1 MPYREP
7 HHASRARISDFE
19 VMRLE
24 LRSTARARAIRTS
37 SGRGTTVQFAQDH
50 TSTPEPRVA

>member
-7 HHASRARISDFE
+7 HHTSRDRIVDIE

-24 LRSTARARAIRTS
+24 LRSTARPRDVRASDGPATI
-37 SGRGTTVQFAQDH
+37 VQFPRDRA
-50 TSTPEPRVA
+50 STPEPRVA